1 MWHELCLL
9 DSRRVL
15 LFCIVRRQSI
25 RRFFKPEFLPLIVW
39 RTTMKILATLSSF
52 ALFALSSMSALAAP
66 GQVPEPG
73 SFALL
78 AIGAGAAAI
87 VWARG
92 RNKK

>member
-1 MWHELCLL
+1 
-9 DSRRVL
+9 
-15 LFCIVRRQSI
+15 
-25 RRFFKPEFLPLIVW
+25 
-39 RTTMKILATLSSF
+39 MKILATLSF
-52 ALFALSSMSALAAP
+52 LALLALSSMSALAGGADP
-66 GQVPEPG
+66 DDPVNQLPEPG

>member
-1 MWHELCLL
+1 
-9 DSRRVL
+9 
-15 LFCIVRRQSI
+15 
-25 RRFFKPEFLPLIVW
+25 
-39 RTTMKILATLSSF
+39 MKILTAISSF
-52 ALFALSSMSALAAP
+52 ALFALSSTAALAGPVTGPVP
-66 GQVPEPG
+66 GTIPEPG

>member
-1 MWHELCLL
+1 
-9 DSRRVL
+9 
-15 LFCIVRRQSI
+15 
-25 RRFFKPEFLPLIVW
+25 
-39 RTTMKILATLSSF
+39 MKILATLSSF